1 MSYTKPNLKSKH
13 YDNLFNSL
21 PSLEGKTIA
30 ITGTTSGTGYVAANA
45 CGKLGAK
52 VLLLNRQS
60 ERSVKSYES
69 LKANTP
75 NGDFIRIE
83 CDLQNFNSVKEST
96 KNIEESSREGLD
108 VLCNN
113 AGGNIAIGDGICSSS
128 TAGIGQKATANPSMI
143 IGIAQE
149 AVTFSGSETKLVPV
163 QYGLQQF
170 IPWS

>member
-96 KNIEESSREGLD
+96 KNIEESAIEGLD

-113 AGGNIAIGDGICSSS
+113 AGVMALEDISTIDGYDCLLYTS
-128 TAGIGQKATANPSMI
+128 PS
-143 IGIAQE
+143 
-149 AVTFSGSETKLVPV
+149 PRD
-163 QYGLQQF
+163 
-170 IPWS
+170 

>member
-60 ERSVKSYES
+60 ERSVKSLS
-69 LKANTP
+69 L
-75 NGDFIRIE
+75 IHI
-83 CDLQNFNSVKEST
+83 
-96 KNIEESSREGLD
+96 
-108 VLCNN
+108 
-113 AGGNIAIGDGICSSS
+113 
-128 TAGIGQKATANPSMI
+128 
-143 IGIAQE
+143 
-149 AVTFSGSETKLVPV
+149 
-163 QYGLQQF
+163 
-170 IPWS
+170 